1 MIKDKIENSEL
12 YLNAHPLFTKAFEWL
27 KEFGATA
34 PDGKVFIE
42 GEDLV
47 AIPQHYTT
55 HPYTPDK
62 YETHKRYIDIQVVL
76 GGEELV
82 YLGEPSQMT
91 VNIPFDV
98 EKDIDFRTGFGEATT
113 LKAGE
118 FMVIYPHEGHEPG
131 VSTAAGDTP
140 VHKIIFKVAVSRL
153 K

>member
-1 MIKDKIENSEL
+1 MIKDKIENADL
-12 YLNAHPLFTKAFEWL
+12 YVNTHPLFAKAFDWL
-27 KEFGATA
+27 KEFGKTA

-47 AIPQHYTT
+47 AIPQHYTS
-55 HPYTPDK
+55 HPYTDDK

-76 GGEELV
+76 EGEELV
-82 YLGEPSQMT
+82 YLGNPEQMA

-113 LKAGE
+113 LSAGE
-118 FMVIYPHEGHEPG
+118 FMVIYPHEAHEPG
-131 VSTAAGDTP
+131 VSPASGDKP
-140 VHKIIFKVAVSRL
+140 IHKIIFKVAVSRL